1 MDPSAETIR
10 LLDLMPAS
18 GRMMTKLVSKPQQ
31 STPIES
37 PFPMPWATNRPIYIN
52 FDLWRRLSKP
62 QRDMLLLRTVSWV
75 LGVKWFKP
83 DLYQGVAI
91 AGVVGTLVEL
101 VQGDAVGILAA
112 GALTSLAG
120 AQIWRITRRTE
131 TEVAADEAALQVA
144 QRRGY
149 RETEAAS
156 ALVQAIEAVAKI
168 ERRNLNFS
176 ELIRTQN
183 LKAIAGIS
191 PIGIPEEGIRE

>member
-1 MDPSAETIR
+1 
-10 LLDLMPAS
+10 
-18 GRMMTKLVSKPQQ
+18 
-31 STPIES
+31 
-37 PFPMPWATNRPIYIN
+37 
-52 FDLWRRLSKP
+52 
-62 QRDMLLLRTVSWV
+62 MLLLRTVSWV

-83 DLYQGVAI
+83 DLYQGLAI

-101 VQGDAVGILAA
+101 VQGDPVGILAA

-131 TEVAADEAALQVA
+131 SEVAADEAAIQVA

-149 RETEAAS
+149 SQTEAAS

-183 LKAIAGIS
+183 LNAIAGIS
-191 PIGIPEEGIRE
+191 PVGIPEEGIRE